1 MYHDIYYTL
10 ICFVKNSSPLMCF
23 HPSYDRWR
31 LVNDVGIPSWSLSI
45 KKKRTNKCTNVVKKA
60 TIVWWAFETRINLNK
75 FDVTRKCLDVG
86 VYDEKPTHLL
96 MEI

>member
-1 MYHDIYYTL
+1 
-10 ICFVKNSSPLMCF
+10 MCF